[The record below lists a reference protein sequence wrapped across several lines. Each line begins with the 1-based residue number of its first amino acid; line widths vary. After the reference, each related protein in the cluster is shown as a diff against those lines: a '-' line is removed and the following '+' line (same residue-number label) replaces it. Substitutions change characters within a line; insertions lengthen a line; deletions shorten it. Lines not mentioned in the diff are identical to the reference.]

1 MVDYLV
7 KHHPDINSKNKK
19 NETALHHA
27 VHCGSL
33 EMVKNFVENGAKV
46 TSDEHHGKDTVLY
59 WTCND
64 GNVLIVEYLLR
75 HGAQR
80 DINDYDHLG
89 RSVLHHAVHIG
100 SMGMVE
106 NLVENGAKVTSDE
119 HHGEDTVLYWAC
131 QKENQS
137 IVEYLLRHGVQ
148 RDINDYDHLGRS
160 LLKNACYQGRSALV
174 RTLLKFSVDIWK
186 EVELT
191 CGNEETTQILNIEL
205 KKSVKHQE
213 KIQRL
218 EAIDKKMLAK
228 VIRVDCSD
236 KILIL
241 LRFPPLIQKNFNE
254 SRLSMYN

>member
-1 MVDYLV
+1 MGRSV
-7 KHHPDINSKNKK
+7 
-19 NETALHHA
+19 LHHA
-27 VHCGSL
+27 VHIGSL
-33 EMVKNFVENGAKV
+33 EMVEKLVENGAKV
-46 TSDEHHGKDTVLY
+46 TSDEHHGEDTVLY
-59 WTCND
+59 WACQK
-64 GNVLIVEYLLR
+64 GNQSIVEYLLR

-100 SMGMVE
+100 SMGIVE

-131 QKENQS
+131 QKGNQS

-148 RDINDYDHLGRS
+148 RDINDYDHFGRS
-160 LLKNACYQGRSALV
+160 LLKNACYEGSSALV

-191 CGNEETTQILNIEL
+191 CGNEETTQILNMEL

-218 EAIDKKMLAK
+218 QAIDKKMLAK

-241 LRFPPLIQKNFNE
+241 LHFSPLIQKTLVSLDCQCRTE
-254 SRLSMYN
+254 ILH